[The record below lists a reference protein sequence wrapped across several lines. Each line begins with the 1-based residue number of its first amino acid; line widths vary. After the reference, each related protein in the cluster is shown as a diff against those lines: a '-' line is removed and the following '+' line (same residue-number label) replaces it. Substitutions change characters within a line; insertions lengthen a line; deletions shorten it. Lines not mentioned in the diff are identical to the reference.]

1 MGKVFL
7 VKMLNKTTEEFRY
20 KLGNFKGTTYLI
32 NTPVSPMPIPEE
44 DSSENVLIKIEGNSS
59 QLELGWTIKDVA
71 ANLESVVP
79 VATKTVSQQLKFFRN
94 DFRPQSIEDSYRLVL
109 QFGDTPNNDVD
120 IVFLGTFSQFKF
132 TMSDPNLLTFNATC
146 KFMEGDVVLLFEV
159 DVASEPLN
167 LSLTTSSKTINA
179 DWDAPEDSGDSN
191 ISDYNVYFR
200 KFNSGNAFDVSNVGS
215 ASSVLSDISGATVLD
230 NAVYEVYV
238 RGITDIGEGRAS
250 QTKNIVVLP

>member
-1 MGKVFL
+1 MGSVYL
-7 VKMLNKTTEEFRY
+7 VKMQNTTTEEFRY
-20 KLGNFKGTTYLI
+20 RLGNFKRLSYNI

-59 QLELGWTIKDVA
+59 ALELGWTIKDVA
-71 ANLESVVP
+71 ADLESVVP
-79 VATKTVSQQLKFFRN
+79 VPTKTVSQQLKFFRN
-94 DFRPQSIEDSYRLVL
+94 EFRPQSIEDSYRLVL

-215 ASSVLSDISGATVLD
+215 ASSVLSDISGATDLD
-230 NAVYEVYV
+230 NEVYEVYV
-238 RGITDIGEGRAS
+238 RGVTDIGEGRPS
-250 QTKNIVVLP
+250 KTKNIVVDP